1 MAEKMPVERA
11 EEVLD
16 QFANAPIGLCYF
28 DKDLRFRYIN
38 QWLADLHGPS
48 PELHLGKSI
57 HEIIDEVAVRVVPK
71 LRQVL
76 KTGEPILDG
85 EVKASTP
92 ATNGEL
98 RLFRYSFHPAL
109 NSDGQIA
116 GVSTVVQ
123 DITELRHAE
132 STLYEGLEK
141 VRSLLSGPPAG
152 F

>member
-1 MAEKMPVERA
+1 MREKTPVERA
-11 EEVLD
+11 EELLG

-38 QWLADLHGPS
+38 QWLADIHGPS
-48 PELHLGKSI
+48 PEQHVGKTI
-57 HEIIDEVAVRVVPK
+57 HEIIDEVAVRLGPK

-76 KTGEPILDG
+76 NTGEPILDG
-85 EVKASTP
+85 EVEASTP

-98 RLFRYSFHPAL
+98 RLFRYSIHPAL
-109 NSDGQIA
+109 NSDGQRV

-123 DITELRHAE
+123 DITELRHSE
-132 STLYEGLEK
+132 STLYGGLEK
-141 VRSLLSGPPAG
+141 VRSLLSGPPEG

>member
-48 PELHLGKSI
+48 PELHLGESI

-76 KTGEPILDG
+76 KTGEPIVDG
-85 EVKASTP
+85 EVEASTP

-109 NSDGQIA
+109 NSDGQIV

-123 DITELRHAE
+123 DITELRDAE
-132 STLYEGLEK
+132 STLYDGLEK
-141 VRSLLSGPPAG
+141 VRALLTGPPER